1 MSFDPERFPFESL
14 LPQTGDMCLLDRL
27 LAVDEESARAEF
39 TVREDS
45 LFALADGS
53 VPAWVGLEYM
63 AQAIAAWSGY
73 HYLRHGEQIR
83 LGLLLGTRH
92 FESQVASFACGG
104 ILTVSIARQFEA
116 ANDMSVFE
124 CVIEHGEP
132 IARASLNVLLPK
144 DIQPYLNPKQEA
156 VE

>member
-1 MSFDPERFPFESL
+1 MSFDPERFPFQSL

-27 LAVDEESARAEF
+27 LAVDEDSARAEF

-45 LFALADGS
+45 PFALVDGS

-73 HYLRHGEQIR
+73 HCLRQGEPIR
-83 LGLLLGTRH
+83 VGLLLGTRH
-92 FESQVASFACGG
+92 FESQVSSFACGG
-104 ILTVSIARQFEA
+104 ILTVGIQRQFEA

-124 CVIEHGEP
+124 CVIEQAEP
-132 IARASLNVLLPK
+132 VARALLNVLLPK
-144 DIQPYLNPKQEA
+144 DIQPYLNPKQEV

>member
-39 TVREDS
+39 TVRGDN

-73 HYLRHGEQIR
+73 HCLRQGEQIR
-83 LGLLLGTRH
+83 VGLLLGTRH
-92 FESQVASFACGG
+92 FESRVSLFACGE
-104 ILTVSIARQFEA
+104 ILTVSIERQFEA

-124 CVIEHGEP
+124 CVIGHGEP